1 MPEDAILHGT
11 ELEIAQE
18 RRFGFSTWLPHAEK
32 SKATLSTGSCL
43 LLPVVAE
50 SSWLADL
57 PRPAH
62 GESELQSWESL
73 KGINQP
79 LTKIVTAA
87 NEVNARAA
95 DGRWHRAELF
105 AV

>member
-18 RRFGFSTWLPHAEK
+18 RRFGFSMWLPHAEK
-32 SKATLSTGSCL
+32 SKARLSTGSCL

-57 PRPAH
+57 T
-62 GESELQSWESL
+62 E
-73 KGINQP
+73 
-79 LTKIVTAA
+79 
-87 NEVNARAA
+87 RASSKA
-95 DGRWHRAELF
+95 GSH
-105 AV
+105 